1 MSLEFI
7 SLEKI
12 EELAREFG
20 YLAVF
25 IGILLENLGI
35 PAPGETFTLVAGFL
49 AGNRELN
56 YWYLLADAIVA
67 AIIGATCSY
76 AIGRYGGWELLL
88 RIGGFF
94 RIPEVRLA
102 DLKNKFSENAA
113 KAVFFGR
120 FVALLR
126 IFVGLMAGIVEMPF
140 GQFMLFNVTGAIVW
154 STVMLTLSF
163 FIGRIVSLEQLIG
176 WVAQFALVALLIAVA
191 AILIPIWW
199 ESRQAKSATKEEQV
213 EVNK

>member
-12 EELAREFG
+12 EEIARDFG
-20 YLAVF
+20 YIAVF

-35 PAPGETFTLVAGFL
+35 PAPGETFTLVGGFL
-49 AGNRELN
+49 AGNGELN

-67 AIIGATCSY
+67 AIIGATCGY
-76 AIGRYGGWELLL
+76 GIGRYGGWELLL
-88 RIGGFF
+88 RLGQFF

-102 DLKNKFSENAA
+102 DLKTKFSENAA

-126 IFVGLMAGIVEMPF
+126 IFVGVMAGMPF

-154 STVMLTLSF
+154 STVMLSISF
-163 FIGRIVSLEQLIG
+163 FIGRIVSLEQLVG
-176 WVAQFALVALLIAVA
+176 WMAQFALLALLITVAV
-191 AILIPIWW
+191 IVVPIWW
-199 ESRQAKSATKEEQV
+199 ESRQAKRSLDKDGSG
-213 EVNK
+213 

>member
-12 EELAREFG
+12 EEIARDFG
-20 YLAVF
+20 YIAVF

-35 PAPGETFTLVAGFL
+35 PAPGETFTLVGGFL
-49 AGNRELN
+49 AGNGELN
-56 YWYLLADAIVA
+56 YWYLLGDAIVA
-67 AIIGATCSY
+67 AIIGATCGY
-76 AIGRYGGWELLL
+76 GIGRYGGWELLL
-88 RIGGFF
+88 RLGQFF

-154 STVMLTLSF
+154 STVMLSISF
-163 FIGRIVSLEQLIG
+163 FIGRIVSLEQLVG
-176 WVAQFALVALLIAVA
+176 WMAQFALLALLITVAV
-191 AILIPIWW
+191 IVVPIWW
-199 ESRQAKSATKEEQV
+199 ESRQAKRSLDKDSSS
-213 EVNK
+213 